1 MRELE
6 VNEKKK
12 RLQLEE
18 AETKKNELV
27 QRLSFIASTK
37 SKLEKELSETKQL
50 SQASIDNLKQD
61 ITEHERRAQEYQL
74 RIENQTKNLNEY
86 EEAFLA
92 IYGVGKLQCRN
103 SLNIHTQMHN
113 LTVSFRR
120 RIQPLANI
128 IENTVSTHFSY
139 FETSYPTRNREQYPP
154 ETAESF
160 NK

>member
-74 RIENQTKNLNEY
+74 RIENQTKNL
-86 EEAFLA
+86 
-92 IYGVGKLQCRN
+92 KLSRKP
-103 SLNIHTQMHN
+103 IM
-113 LTVSFRR
+113 VSFLV
-120 RIQPLANI
+120 ILENI
-128 IENTVSTHFSY
+128 LFTENMHIK
-139 FETSYPTRNREQYPP
+139 N
-154 ETAESF
+154 AC
-160 NK
+160 